1 MAMLVVLRDARSNLA
16 VLDAATAGRLASLGV
31 THVTVAR
38 DTTTEAVVL
47 EGWAFDVARSAAE
60 ATSAIGGDAATRA
73 LQPVLQTL
81 LTPDRGL
88 GADSSERQP
97 PSPHRATSGS
107 STGGSP

>member
-38 DTTTEAVVL
+38 DTTTEAIVL
-47 EGWAFDVARSAAE
+47 EGWAFDVASSAAE

-81 LTPDRGL
+81 LTLDRAL
-88 GADSSERQP
+88 GGGINEQRPA
-97 PSPHRATSGS
+97 SPCRTTSGS
-107 STGGSP
+107 SKGGS